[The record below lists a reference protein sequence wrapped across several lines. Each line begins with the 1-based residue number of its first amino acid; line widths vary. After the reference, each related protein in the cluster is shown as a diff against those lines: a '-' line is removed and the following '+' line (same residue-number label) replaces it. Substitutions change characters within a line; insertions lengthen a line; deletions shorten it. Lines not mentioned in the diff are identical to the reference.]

1 MFRLPYSAC
10 EGSSQGLP
18 ASIPKRAMQSSS
30 KPQPTTAVQSQRRFE
45 RGSVVTAVLILPEQ
59 YTGPAAQVGLS
70 RRSYLCEDR
79 AGRVSLLNRRP
90 DDLPAAR
97 FDNAA
102 ADDGVFS
109 PVGAFD
115 EYVRCNCR

>member
-1 MFRLPYSAC
+1 MRSPYAAR
-10 EGSSQGLP
+10 EGSSQVLP
-18 ASIPKRAMQSSS
+18 ASIPNRPMQSTRRL
-30 KPQPTTAVQSQRRFE
+30 QPATAVQNQGRLQT
-45 RGSVVTAVLILPEQ
+45 GSDVTAVLILPEQ

-79 AGRVSLLNRRP
+79 AGRVSLLDFRP
-90 DDLPAAR
+90 ENLPAAR
-97 FDNAA
+97 FDNVA

-115 EYVRCNCR
+115 EYVR